1 MALRIKTERILEN
14 TMFPGAV
21 RMVLAVVAFALLAVC
36 SADASQGREPRRKM
50 IVVLADHTALHD
62 WLTPE
67 LPHLQGAMK
76 RGAPG
81 LMAVRL
87 GPASM
92 DAGADDSQ
100 AVPDTLYIRDVKR
113 RAGAHL
119 SIGAGAPAVQNEKA
133 RLAFP
138 VHDSFT
144 GKPVRR
150 LYRKITGGP
159 APLIGI
165 VNLGMAQTARGDGSV
180 WKARPGLLG
189 ETLKSNGIRAA
200 SVGNS
205 DCRSRASRLGT
216 VLAADRKGFLP
227 RGAVG
232 DAMSLGTPRQDDC
245 CRADMDLLARQV
257 RKWHALSD
265 FLVVEFCDTA
275 CAAQWH
281 IGEGQG
287 GRAFM
292 PYMIGPMRRL
302 DALLGQIL
310 DMADLETTQ
319 IVVLSPTP
327 SVRDYEA
334 RRALSPVLFLGNGVP
349 RGGAVPMARS
359 TRRPGLVVNL
369 DLATHI
375 TRYFGIEPP
384 ADFMGADIAF
394 VKRRAPIP
402 YLRNFAERNT
412 FVESHGFLLRRAVTL
427 HTVII
432 LLCAFVFFMNKP
444 GAETWRQRLK
454 VPMLFTMSVYLGF
467 LLVAAFGGVRSDAGF
482 YLILIGLCAA
492 AAAAAHRAGSAAR
505 GLIILCGA
513 YTVAI
518 ALDQIAGG
526 PLIKNSV
533 MGYFPQRGARF
544 YGIGNEYAG
553 MLISA
558 PVFLYGLLLDGEE
571 RAAERARRVFP
582 FVFAFLVFV
591 CASPFWGANFGATV
605 SCATAYLVM
614 ALLARGWRMRWFHIP
629 LSALIAI
636 LALAFM
642 ALLDSLLPWADSHV
656 GELVRRTMQSGGMQE
671 AVDIAWRKIAVNLR
685 LMRVPVWSALFVVNL
700 ALTILFLARAPR
712 RVRVAFERAP
722 GVRRALA
729 ASLAGALMALAVN
742 DSGLVAAAVALCL
755 PVLAVFLVAFERKA
769 GATRAG

>member
-1 MALRIKTERILEN
+1 MALRIKTKRILEN
-14 TMFPGAV
+14 TMVPGAV
-21 RMVLAVVAFALLAVC
+21 RILLAAAAFALLAVC

-67 LPHLQGAMK
+67 LPNLRGAMK

-81 LMAVRL
+81 LMAVR
-87 GPASM
+87 M
-92 DAGADDSQ
+92 GAAPRTVDPDEGE
-100 AVPDTLYIRDVKR
+100 AVPDTLYITDVKR

-119 SIGAGAPAVQNEKA
+119 SISAGAPAVQNKKA

-138 VHDSFT
+138 VYDSFA
-144 GKPVRR
+144 GRPVRR
-150 LYRKITGGP
+150 LYRDITGVP

-165 VNLGMAQTARGDGSV
+165 VNLGMARTAHGDGSV

-189 ETLKSNGIRAA
+189 ETLKNNGIRAA
-200 SVGNS
+200 AVGNS
-205 DCRSRASRLGT
+205 DCRSRTSRLGT
-216 VLAADRKGFLP
+216 VLAADRNGFVA
-227 RGAVG
+227 RGSVG

-245 CRADMDLLARQV
+245 CRADMDRLAEQV

-275 CAAQWH
+275 CASQWH
-281 IGEGQG
+281 IGEGDG
-287 GRAFM
+287 GRPFM
-292 PYMIGPMRRL
+292 PYMTGPMRRL

-319 IVVLSPTP
+319 VVILSPTP
-327 SVRDYEA
+327 SVRDYA
-334 RRALSPVLFLGNGVP
+334 MKRALAPVLFVGNGVP
-349 RGGAVPMARS
+349 QGCAVPAARS

-394 VKRRAPIP
+394 VKRRAPIT
-402 YLRNFAERNT
+402 YLRNFAARNT

-427 HTVII
+427 HTVMI
-432 LLCAFVFFMNKP
+432 LLCAFALFMKRP

-454 VPMLFTMSVYLGF
+454 FPMLFTMSVYLGF

-482 YLILIGLCAA
+482 YMILIGMCAA
-492 AAAAAHRAGSAAR
+492 AAAAAHSAGSAAR

-518 ALDQIAGG
+518 ALDQVAGG

-553 MLISA
+553 ALISA
-558 PVFLYGLLLDGEE
+558 PVFLYGLLLDSEQ
-571 RAAERARRVFP
+571 RAAGRARRAFP

-605 SCATAYLVM
+605 SCSTAYLVM

-629 LSALIAI
+629 LAALIAI

-642 ALLDSLLPWADSHV
+642 ALLDSLLPGGDSHV
-656 GELVRRTMQSGGMQE
+656 GELARRMMQSGGIQE
-671 AVDIAWRKIAVNLR
+671 AVDIAWRKITVNLR

-700 ALTILFLARAPR
+700 AFSILFLTRAPG
-712 RVRVAFERAP
+712 RVRLAFERAP

-729 ASLAGALMALAVN
+729 ASLAGALMALAAN
-742 DSGLVAAAVALCL
+742 DSGLVTAAVALCL
-755 PVLAVFLVAFERKA
+755 PVLAVFLFAFERKA
-769 GATRAG
+769 GASRAG